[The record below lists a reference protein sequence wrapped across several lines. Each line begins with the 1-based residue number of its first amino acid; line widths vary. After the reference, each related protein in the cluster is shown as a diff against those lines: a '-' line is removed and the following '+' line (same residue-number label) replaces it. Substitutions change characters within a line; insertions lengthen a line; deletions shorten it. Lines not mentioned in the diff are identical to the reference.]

1 MKQVLIVEDDPMV
14 QFIHQSYV
22 EKLQLD
28 FECSCCNGIAQAQEL
43 FSQKTFS
50 LILLDVQLFDG
61 NGLELLKWIRQQMID
76 CDIILITAANE
87 MHLAKQA
94 LNYGVIDYLIKP
106 FSYERFKQAVE
117 KYLTKQ
123 QIFQQQQVDQA
134 KIDLLLQTEQGNEA
148 PVLALEKGL
157 TKTTLATIIQQI
169 LSYQDGFT
177 IQDLVEATQLSHV
190 SIRKYILFLEQ
201 QHLLKSE
208 MVYLKIG
215 RPYLKYMLIEPNHP
229 LIQNIFK

>member
-1 MKQVLIVEDDPMV
+1 MV

-22 EKLQLD
+22 EKLQLT
-28 FECSCCNGIAQAQEL
+28 FECSCCDSIAQAKEL
-43 FSQKTFS
+43 LIQKTFS
-50 LILLDVQLFDG
+50 LILLDIQLIDG
-61 NGLELLKWIRQQMID
+61 NGIELLKWVRQQMID

-87 MHLAKQA
+87 MFLAKQA

-106 FSYERFKQAVE
+106 FSYERFKQAID

-123 QIFQQQQVDQA
+123 QVFQQQQVDQA
-134 KIDLLLQTEQGNEA
+134 KIDQLLQVEQVNEE
-148 PVLALEKGL
+148 PTLALEKGL

-169 LSYQDGFT
+169 LLCQDGFT

-215 RPYLKYMLIEPNHP
+215 RPYLKYTLIEPNHP